1 MDQMKKFWN
10 REDLTSM
17 IPQKKKKKN
26 EGGVDIIGLRSHAI
40 LK

>member
-17 IPQKKKKKN
+17 IPQKKKKN